1 MYYDRPVRLTRAQ
14 SFLVGVS
21 MFTVGLIGSYAVWG
35 AYWADRQIERNGIR
49 TNARILEKSKST
61 SSDGDNDHFL
71 KYEFN
76 VADKPVITDRIVNL
90 RIWEEAE
97 IGEELP
103 ILYSPEDPN
112 RNFPVGGGN
121 TSFRLNLFL
130 SSIWSL
136 LAILGFAIL
145 WGFFRPTRQPVVD
158 ELASEEKLDS

>member
-1 MYYDRPVRLTRAQ
+1 MSYDRPVRLTRAQ
-14 SFLVGVS
+14 SFWVGLALL
-21 MFTVGLIGSYAVWG
+21 TVGLIGSYAVWG
-35 AYWADRQIERNGIR
+35 AYWADWQIERNGIR
-49 TNARILEKSKST
+49 TNAKILEKSKST

-71 KYEFN
+71 KYEFI
-76 VADKPVITDRIVNL
+76 VADKPVTTERIVNL
-90 RIWEEAE
+90 RIWDEADV
-97 IGEELP
+97 GEDLP
-103 ILYSPEDPN
+103 IVYSLEDPN

-158 ELASEEKLDS
+158 ELSSEEKLDA